1 MRIVGKLFLNEKLVI
16 KILRCLNFSW
26 QPKFIV
32 IYEYKDL
39 ATMDTHT
46 HTHFV
51 KLQEH
56 NFVKLQE
63 HKMELKRL
71 AIYEEGKQ
79 KNKNQTLKVEE
90 FDYDGYMYLI
100 VKNFKRLLKN
110 EKKQKTI
117 ARKI

>member
-1 MRIVGKLFLNEKLVI
+1 MQTQFTHNVSHMRIVGKLFLNEKLVI

-71 AIYEEGKQ
+71 AIYEEGK
-79 KNKNQTLKVEE
+79 
-90 FDYDGYMYLI
+90 
-100 VKNFKRLLKN
+100 
-110 EKKQKTI
+110 
-117 ARKI
+117 